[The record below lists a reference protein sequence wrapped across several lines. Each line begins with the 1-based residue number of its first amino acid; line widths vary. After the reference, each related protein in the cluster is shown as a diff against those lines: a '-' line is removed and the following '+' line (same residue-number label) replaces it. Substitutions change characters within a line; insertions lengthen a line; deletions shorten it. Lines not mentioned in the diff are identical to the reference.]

1 MELPISQTLTVSHPS
16 EEDITSQAFPG
27 QVLLLA
33 KGSSQEKGVPM
44 SCFQSTGN
52 GAGGCVY
59 QSNEEAEVGA
69 QQ

>member
-16 EEDITSQAFPG
+16 EEDITSQAFSG

-44 SCFQSTGN
+44 SCFQSTGK
-52 GAGGCVY
+52 GAGGWVY
-59 QSNEEAEVGA
+59 QYNEEAEVGA